1 MKFGFLCSA
10 GGSPVFS
17 ALSILFKLNYIDK
30 SDIKILTDR
39 DSIALNTAVKN
50 GIECRKIEWTNK
62 SDFSKK
68 AFDYFNDCEATLL
81 LYSRLVGEE
90 LYLNMPTLNIH
101 PSLLPVFK
109 GQGALNKAYEF
120 KVRFLGASLHIVDNT
135 VDGGNL
141 ISQIVMPIPFNSN
154 LDYINKISY
163 LEKTYLVSL
172 YIEFIKEKII
182 KIDFKNSNFDFL
194 KSHNYNKFA
203 NPCIISKD
211 IQAEY
216 NNLFREN
223 LYKYRKDKNF
233 NIIYD
238 NLGE

>member
-17 ALSILFKLNYIDK
+17 ALQILFKLNYIDK

-39 DSIALNTAVKN
+39 DCQALYTARKN
-50 GIECRKIEWTNK
+50 NIECKKIEWTNK
-62 SDFSKK
+62 SNFSKE
-68 AFDYFNDCEATLL
+68 AFNYFKDCEAALL

-120 KVRFLGASLHIVDNT
+120 KCRFLGASLHIVDST

-141 ISQIVMPIPFNSN
+141 ISQIIMPLPFDAD

-163 LEKTYLVSL
+163 LEKIYLLLL
-172 YIEFIKEKII
+172 YIELLKEKII
-182 KIDFKNSNFDFL
+182 KIDFKNSKLDFL
-194 KSHNYNKFA
+194 KTHNYNSYA

-211 IQAEY
+211 IQIEY
-216 NNLFREN
+216 NNLVREN
-223 LYKYRKDKNF
+223 LYKYSKPENF
-233 NIIYD
+233 NIMYD
-238 NLGE
+238 N

>member
-30 SDIKILTDR
+30 KDIKILTDR
-39 DSIALNTAVKN
+39 DCGALNTAIKN
-50 GIECRKIEWTNK
+50 DIECRKIEWTNK
-62 SDFSKK
+62 SDFSKE
-68 AFDYFNDCEATLL
+68 AFNYFKDCEATLL

-109 GQGALNKAYEF
+109 WQGALNKAYEF
-120 KVRFLGASLHIVDNT
+120 KVRFLGGSLHIVDDT
-135 VDGGNL
+135 IDGGNL
-141 ISQIVMPIPFNSN
+141 IAQIIMPIPFNSN

-163 LEKTYLVSL
+163 LEKTYLVLL
-172 YIEFIKEKII
+172 YIELLKEKII
-182 KIDFKNSNFDFL
+182 KIDFKNSKLDFL
-194 KSHNYNKFA
+194 KTHNYNSYA
-203 NPCIISKD
+203 NPSLISKD
-211 IQAEY
+211 IQNEY
-216 NNLFREN
+216 NNLVSQN
-223 LYKYRKDKNF
+223 LYKYSKPENF